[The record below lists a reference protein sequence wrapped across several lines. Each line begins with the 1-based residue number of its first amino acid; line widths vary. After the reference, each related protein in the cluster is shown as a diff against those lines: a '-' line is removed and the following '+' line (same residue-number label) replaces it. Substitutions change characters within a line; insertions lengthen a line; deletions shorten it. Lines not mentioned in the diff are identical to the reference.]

1 VAQRVL
7 FLRAA
12 GRHRDGSSRVVEIFA
27 AELEVKKMAIYRW
40 QGVSPRGETI
50 TGEMEAATRDAV
62 LARLRAQ
69 RIQPIP
75 AKIRE
80 RGKGLDKEI
89 TIPGF
94 GEKVKTHDVVVFTR
108 QLGTMIDAGLPIVQC
123 LDILGS
129 QTENKKFRGIIKQLK
144 DDVES
149 GSTFTEALKKHPK
162 IFDEL
167 FVNMISAGEIGGIL
181 DTILQRLSVYM
192 EKSMKLKAK
201 IKGAMIYPATI
212 ITVAT
217 GVTAVLLVWVIPVFA
232 ELFSSFGQEL
242 PAPTQFVIN
251 LSNFTIA
258 YFHFI
263 TMVFM
268 AIAVALRYTYK
279 TENGRLMMDRAF
291 LEAPV
296 FGDLIRKSSIARFS
310 RTLSTLVSSGVPIL
324 DALLITAKTAGNKV
338 VERAVLATRLSI
350 SEGNSISEPLIQSK
364 VFPPMVCQ
372 MIAVGESTGAL
383 DAMLQ
388 KIAEFYEDEVDN
400 MVANLTTLM
409 EPLVILFL
417 GVIIGGL
424 VISMYLPI
432 FKLGSVI
439 G

>member
-1 VAQRVL
+1 
-7 FLRAA
+7 
-12 GRHRDGSSRVVEIFA
+12 
-27 AELEVKKMAIYRW
+27 MAIYRW

-50 TGEMEAATRDAV
+50 SGEMEAATRDAV

-75 AKIRE
+75 TKIRE
-80 RGKGLDKEI
+80 RGKGLDREI
-89 TIPGF
+89 PIPGL
-94 GEKVKTHDVVVFTR
+94 GEKVKTRDVVVFTR

-123 LDILGS
+123 LDILAA
-129 QTENKKFRGIIKQLK
+129 QTENKKFRNIIRTLK
-144 DDVES
+144 DDVEA
-149 GSTFTEALKKHPK
+149 GATFTEALRKHNK
-162 IFDEL
+162 VFDDL
-167 FVNMISAGEIGGIL
+167 FVNMISAGEVGGIL

-212 ITVAT
+212 VTVAT
-217 GVTAVLLVWVIPVFA
+217 GVTAVLLIWVIPVFA
-232 ELFSSFGQEL
+232 ELFSSFGQDL

-251 LSNFTIA
+251 LSNLTIA
-258 YFHFI
+258 YAHYI
-263 TMVFM
+263 MM
-268 AIAVALRYTYK
+268 AAIAAAVALRYTYQ
-279 TENGRLMMDRAF
+279 TENGRLAMDRAF
-291 LEAPV
+291 LEMPV
-296 FGDLIRKSSIARFS
+296 FGDLIRKSAIARFT

-324 DALLITAKTAGNKV
+324 DALLITAKTSGNKV

-350 SEGNSISEPLIQSK
+350 SEGNSISEPLVQSK

>member
-1 VAQRVL
+1 MSRRPFAFDALYTNMV
-7 FLRAA
+7 AA
-12 GRHRDGSSRVVEIFA
+12 G
-27 AELEVKKMAIYRW
+27 
-40 QGVSPRGETI
+40 
-50 TGEMEAATRDAV
+50 EA
-62 LARLRAQ
+62 
-69 RIQPIP
+69 
-75 AKIRE
+75 
-80 RGKGLDKEI
+80 
-89 TIPGF
+89 
-94 GEKVKTHDVVVFTR
+94 
-108 QLGTMIDAGLPIVQC
+108 
-123 LDILGS
+123 
-129 QTENKKFRGIIKQLK
+129 
-144 DDVES
+144 
-149 GSTFTEALKKHPK
+149 
-162 IFDEL
+162 
-167 FVNMISAGEIGGIL
+167 GGIL

-217 GVTAVLLVWVIPVFA
+217 GVTAVLLIWVIPVFA

-258 YFHFI
+258 YFHFMI
-263 TMVFM
+263 MVLI
-268 AIAVALRYTYK
+268 AIGVALRYTYQ
-279 TENGRLMMDRAF
+279 TENGRLAMDRAF
-291 LEAPV
+291 LEMPV
-296 FGDLIRKSSIARFS
+296 FGDLIRKSSIARFT

-324 DALLITAKTAGNKV
+324 DALLITAKTSGNKV

-350 SEGNSISEPLIQSK
+350 SEGNSISEPLVQSK

-424 VISMYLPI
+424 VVSMYLPI

>member
-1 VAQRVL
+1 
-7 FLRAA
+7 
-12 GRHRDGSSRVVEIFA
+12 
-27 AELEVKKMAIYRW
+27 MAVFRW

-50 TGEMEAATRDAV
+50 GGEMEAPTRDAV
-62 LARLRAQ
+62 LARLRSQ
-69 RIQPIP
+69 RIQPLP
-75 AKIRE
+75 DKIKE
-80 RGKGLDKEI
+80 RGKGLDRELS
-89 TIPGF
+89 IPGF
-94 GEKVKTHDVVVFTR
+94 GDGIKEKDIVVFTR

-123 LDILGS
+123 LDILAEQS
-129 QTENKKFRGIIKQLK
+129 DNKAFRKIVRQMKES
-144 DDVES
+144 VEA
-149 GSTFTEALKKHPK
+149 GATFTESLKKHPK
-162 IFDEL
+162 HFDDL
-167 FVNMISAGEIGGIL
+167 FVNMIAAGEVGGIL
-181 DTILQRLSVYM
+181 DTILARLSEYL

-212 ITVAT
+212 ITVAV
-217 GVTAVLLVWVIPVFA
+217 GVTAVLLIWVIPVFA

-258 YFHFI
+258 YFPYI
-263 TMVFM
+263 V
-268 AIAVALRYTYK
+268 AVAVAATITIRQIYR
-279 TENGRLMMDRAF
+279 TENGRLRMDQMA
-291 LEAPV
+291 LQMPV
-296 FGDLIRKSSIARFS
+296 FGDLLRKSSIARFT

-324 DALLITAKTAGNKV
+324 DALLITAKTSGNKI
-338 VERAVLATRLSI
+338 VERAILATRTSI
-350 SEGNSISEPLIQSK
+350 SEGNSISEPLTKSG

-372 MIAVGESTGAL
+372 MISVGESTGAL
-383 DAMLQ
+383 DSMLQ

-409 EPLVILFL
+409 EPMVILFL

>member
-1 VAQRVL
+1 
-7 FLRAA
+7 
-12 GRHRDGSSRVVEIFA
+12 
-27 AELEVKKMAIYRW
+27 MAIFRW

-50 TGEMEAATRDAV
+50 GGEMEAPTRDAV

-75 AKIRE
+75 GRIKE
-80 RGKGLDKEI
+80 RGKGLDREI
-89 TIPGF
+89 NIPGF
-94 GEKVKTHDVVVFTR
+94 GETIKAKDVVVFTR

-123 LDILGS
+123 LDILAA
-129 QTENKKFRGIIKQLK
+129 QTENRKFRGVIRQLK
-144 DDVES
+144 EDVES
-149 GSTFTEALKKHPK
+149 GSTFTEALRKHNK

-181 DTILQRLSVYM
+181 DTILQRLSIYM

-212 ITVAT
+212 ITVAV

-232 ELFSSFGQEL
+232 ELFSSFGHAL

-251 LSNFTIA
+251 LSNFMIA
-258 YFHFI
+258 YFHF
-263 TMVFM
+263 MVGA
-268 AIAVALRYTYK
+268 AIAAAVAFRQAYQTQG
-279 TENGRLMMDRAF
+279 GRLAIDSA
-291 LEAPV
+291 LLQVPI
-296 FGDLIRKSSIARFS
+296 FGELIRKSSIARFT

-324 DALLITAKTAGNKV
+324 DALLITAKTSGNRV
-338 VERAVLATRLSI
+338 VERAILATRLSI
-350 SEGNSISEPLIQSK
+350 SEGNSIAEPLVQSK

-409 EPLVILFL
+409 EPMVILFL

-432 FKLGSVI
+432 FQLGSVI
-439 G
+439 N

>member
-1 VAQRVL
+1 
-7 FLRAA
+7 
-12 GRHRDGSSRVVEIFA
+12 
-27 AELEVKKMAIYRW
+27 MAIYRW

-50 TGEMEAATRDAV
+50 SGEMEAPTRDAV

-69 RIQPIP
+69 RIQPVP

-80 RGKGLDKEI
+80 RGKGLDREI
-89 TIPGF
+89 ALPGL
-94 GEKVKTHDVVVFTR
+94 GEKVRARDVVVFTR

-123 LDILGS
+123 LDILAA
-129 QTENKKFRGIIKQLK
+129 QTENKKFRGIIRQLK
-144 DDVES
+144 DDVEA
-149 GSTFTEALKKHPK
+149 GSTFTEALRKHNK
-162 IFDEL
+162 IFDDL
-167 FVNMISAGEIGGIL
+167 FVNMISAGEVGGIL

-212 ITVAT
+212 VTVAT
-217 GVTAVLLVWVIPVFA
+217 GVTAVLLIWVIPVFA
-232 ELFSSFGQEL
+232 ELFSSFGQDL

-258 YFHFI
+258 YFHF
-263 TMVFM
+263 MVM
-268 AIAVALRYTYK
+268 VLIAAAVALRYAYQ
-279 TENGRLMMDRAF
+279 TENGRLAMDRGF

-296 FGDLIRKSSIARFS
+296 FGDLIRKSSIARFT

-324 DALLITAKTAGNKV
+324 DALLITAKTSGNKV
-338 VERAVLATRLSI
+338 VERAILATRLSI
-350 SEGNSISEPLIQSK
+350 SEGNSISEPLVASK